1 MRKKLWVVIER
12 WLTIKIGV
20 EIRCC
25 LTFFLMMFFY
35 CVYRLVCGSAEANI
49 WHITEMIL
57 TAYLFGWVQA
67 LLHADFDEMD
77 GLGLKEWAVMIAGAA
92 VYTIAAVLGGW
103 FDGQTLPAAL
113 FCVYMVGCGLCTVLI
128 CWIKRTIDAR
138 LLNDDLR
145 EFQQRST
152 EGEA

>member
-1 MRKKLWVVIER
+1 MRKKLWAVIER
-12 WLTIKIGV
+12 WLTVKIGV

-25 LTFFLMMFFY
+25 LPFFLMMFFY
-35 CVYRLVCGSAEANI
+35 CVYCLLRGSAEANI

-57 TAYLFGWVQA
+57 MAYLFGWVQA

-77 GLGLKEWAVMIAGAA
+77 GLGLKEWTVMIAGAA
-92 VYTIAAVLGGW
+92 AYTVTAVLGGW
-103 FDGQTLPAAL
+103 FDGQALAAAL
-113 FCVYMVGCGLCTVLI
+113 FFVYMVGCGLCTVLI

-152 EGEA
+152 EGDA